1 LIRNSSLEIRNFKI
15 PMVQNSR
22 NLSSS
27 IRRGMVF
34 IISAPSGAGKT
45 TIRSHLLRRNPRLAF
60 SVSHT
65 TRPPRPGEKNRKD
78 YNFIARNEFQK
89 LIRKHFFLEWAEIHG
104 ELYGTGRPALE
115 KLLSSGKDVLVEV
128 DFQGQA
134 EIKKFLPEAVSIFII
149 PESPADLKK
158 RLRKRG
164 TEEKTELLA
173 RLEWAKVELSKAKY
187 YDYLVVNKERKI
199 ISAVH
204 QIEAIITAEHCREKK
219 VRGLISFQS

>member
-1 LIRNSSLEIRNFKI
+1 
-15 PMVQNSR
+15 MSR
-22 NLSSS
+22 KKQK
-27 IRRGMVF
+27 GMVF
-34 IISAPSGAGKT
+34 IVSAPSGAGKT
-45 TIRSHLLRRNPRLAF
+45 TIRSRLLKRNPRLTF
-60 SVSHT
+60 SVSYT
-65 TRPPRPGEKNRKD
+65 TRLPRPGEKNGKD
-78 YNFIARNEFQK
+78 YHFVARKEFLK
-89 LIRKHFFLEWAEIHG
+89 LIRRRFFLEWAEIHG
-104 ELYGTGRPALE
+104 EFYGTGRPALE
-115 KLLSSGKDVLVEV
+115 KLRSSGKDVLVEV

-149 PESPADLKK
+149 PESPAELKK

-164 TEEKTELLA
+164 TEKKTELRA

-187 YDYLVVNKERKI
+187 YDYLVVNKARKI

>member
-1 LIRNSSLEIRNFKI
+1 
-15 PMVQNSR
+15 
-22 NLSSS
+22 
-27 IRRGMVF
+27 MVF

-45 TIRSHLLRRNPRLAF
+45 TIRSLLLRRNPRLAF

-65 TRPPRPGEKNRKD
+65 TRPPRPGEKNGKD
-78 YNFIARNEFQK
+78 YHFVSREEFLK
-89 LIRKHFFLEWAEIHG
+89 LIRRRFFLEWAEIHG

-149 PESPADLKK
+149 PESPAELKK

-164 TEEKTELLA
+164 TEKKTELLA